1 MSVRSFQQI
10 VDEAAKPKPYMARY
24 VGPDDDLSGFTP
36 GKVYEVK
43 DDPTNVLLD
52 NPDMH
57 YVDLVDDDGYDRCRP
72 YDEFEKIPDL
82 RGCNPIGL
90 TPDLKEVQAWQF
102 KNL

>member
-10 VDEAAKPKPYMARY
+10 ADEAERLKPYKARY
-24 VGPDDDLSGFTP
+24 VGLDDELSGFTP

-43 DDPTNVLLD
+43 DDVD
-52 NPDMH
+52 NSKFDMH
-57 YVDLVDDDGYDRCRP
+57 YVELVDDDGYDRFRP
-72 YDEFEKIPDL
+72 SDEFEKIPDL

-102 KNL
+102 NHL